1 MNDADLIKKCYEAIV
16 QQVFNSYWNDAVIAK
31 PPPNQI
37 PQIEAKFKNSMLAA
51 RQARDRAIAL
61 LPP

>member
-1 MNDADLIKKCYEAIV
+1 MNDTDIIKKCYEAIV
-16 QQVFNSYWNDAVIAK
+16 QQVFSAYWNDAVIAK

-37 PQIEAKFKNSMLAA
+37 TQIETKFKNGIIAA

-61 LPP
+61 LPS